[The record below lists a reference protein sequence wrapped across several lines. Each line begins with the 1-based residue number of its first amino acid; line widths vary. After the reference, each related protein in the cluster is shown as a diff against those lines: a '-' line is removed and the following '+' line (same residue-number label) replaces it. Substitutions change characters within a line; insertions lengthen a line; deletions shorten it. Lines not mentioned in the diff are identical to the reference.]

1 MLTFSE
7 LETFKTRLE
16 GFWEPGEE
24 RCGIVDLNLEI
35 VEVQNRAEDPEN
47 TFAFQL
53 KDLEN
58 GVKATWHSH
67 PVTTANLSIDDYR
80 FFQAWPEM
88 LHFIIGVDGVRCYQ
102 VHDGIVYYVEDE
114 ADYSPRQDEGS
125 LQPSD

>member
-7 LETFKTRLE
+7 IQSFSIRLR
-16 GFWEPGEE
+16 GYWAPDVE
-24 RCGIVDLNLEI
+24 RCGVISRNLRI
-35 VEVQNRAEDPEN
+35 REVQNRSEDPKN

>member
-53 KDLEN
+53 EDLEN
-58 GVKATWHSH
+58 GAKATWHTH
-67 PVTTANLSIDDYR
+67 PSTSANLSIPDYR
-80 FFQAWPEM
+80 FFQSWPEM
-88 LHFIIGVDGVRCYQ
+88 LHFIVGAEEVRCYQ
-102 VHDGIVYYVEDE
+102 VLDGIVYCVEDE
-114 ADYSPRQDEGS
+114 EDYSPRES
-125 LQPSD
+125 EEALQ